1 MILCTIFNLILV
13 ESTQPT
19 TVTSSSSPN
28 VTSLAATTTITCAQ
42 SSAVTCAQ
50 PSAELTYQQY
60 LLYRS
65 QHPGPT
71 SNKSF
76 KRWVNLG
83 GKDNESFN
91 WPYHPPNKGAGNHSR
106 RGYGRGRGSRG
117 SRQRRWNGGSLVV
130 HGWILQLSS
139 CNVVKIVMWLKAGQE
154 GASDMAHVPP
164 LMSIYTP
171 LAYAV
176 K

>member
-1 MILCTIFNLILV
+1 MCVHIFEDYNINFLLNNFQPLHSLQV
-13 ESTQPT
+13 PSTSAIS
-19 TVTSSSSPN
+19 VTSS
-28 VTSLAATTTITCAQ
+28 AATTTITCAQ
-42 SSAVTCAQ
+42 SSAITCAQ

-83 GKDNESFN
+83 GKDNESFKC
-91 WPYHPPNKGAGNHSR
+91 PYHPPNKGAGNHSR

-130 HGWILQLSS
+130 HGDYY
-139 CNVVKIVMWLKAGQE
+139 N
-154 GASDMAHVPP
+154 
-164 LMSIYTP
+164 Y
-171 LAYAV
+171 
-176 K
+176 

>member
-1 MILCTIFNLILV
+1 MDNINKNVLAALTDNPTHLFADFLRFL

-28 VTSLAATTTITCAQ
+28 VTSSAATTTI
-42 SSAVTCAQ
+42 TCAQ

-83 GKDNESFN
+83 GKDNESFK

-117 SRQRRWNGGSLVV
+117 SRQRR
-130 HGWILQLSS
+130 
-139 CNVVKIVMWLKAGQE
+139 
-154 GASDMAHVPP
+154 
-164 LMSIYTP
+164 
-171 LAYAV
+171 
-176 K
+176 

>member
-1 MILCTIFNLILV
+1 MDNINKNVLAALTDNPTHLFADFLRFL

-28 VTSLAATTTITCAQ
+28 VTSSAATTTITCAQ
-42 SSAVTCAQ
+42 SSAITCAQ
-50 PSAELTYQQY
+50 PSA
-60 LLYRS
+60 
-65 QHPGPT
+65 
-71 SNKSF
+71 
-76 KRWVNLG
+76 
-83 GKDNESFN
+83 
-91 WPYHPPNKGAGNHSR
+91 
-106 RGYGRGRGSRG
+106 
-117 SRQRRWNGGSLVV
+117 
-130 HGWILQLSS
+130 GWILQLSS
-139 CNVVKIVMWLKAGQE
+139 CNVVKIIMWLKAGQE

>member
-1 MILCTIFNLILV
+1 MDNINKNVLAALTDNPTHLFADFLRFL

-28 VTSLAATTTITCAQ
+28 VTSSAATTTI
-42 SSAVTCAQ
+42 TCAQ

-83 GKDNESFN
+83 GKDNESFK

-106 RGYGRGRGSRG
+106 RGYGRGRVSRG

-130 HGWILQLSS
+130 HGDYY
-139 CNVVKIVMWLKAGQE
+139 N
-154 GASDMAHVPP
+154 
-164 LMSIYTP
+164 Y
-171 LAYAV
+171 
-176 K
+176 